1 LEEANKKKAQEEA
14 KKKENPELVC
24 LDCAQLKK
32 HEKEKENAETN
43 FDPIINVD
51 LKEQKSIQA
60 Q

>member
-1 LEEANKKKAQEEA
+1 MEEANKKKAQEEA
-14 KKKENPELVC
+14 QKKENPELVC

-32 HEKEKENAETN
+32 HEKEKENAEIN
-43 FDPIINVD
+43 FAPISNID